1 MLFQYFHFQLYLAV
15 AILISSVIA
24 VVGMFLIKMRIKRG
38 TEAKG
43 PGNVMCIL
51 GVALDAVLVILGM
64 VVDVKNIGELSFF
77 TTVNAVA
84 VAAVAFCVVVYVK
97 TVRS

>member
-1 MLFQYFHFQLYLAV
+1 MLFHYFHFQLYLAV

-38 TEAKG
+38 AEAKG

-77 TTVNAVA
+77 TTVNAIA
-84 VAAVAFCVVVYVK
+84 VAAVVFCVVVYVK